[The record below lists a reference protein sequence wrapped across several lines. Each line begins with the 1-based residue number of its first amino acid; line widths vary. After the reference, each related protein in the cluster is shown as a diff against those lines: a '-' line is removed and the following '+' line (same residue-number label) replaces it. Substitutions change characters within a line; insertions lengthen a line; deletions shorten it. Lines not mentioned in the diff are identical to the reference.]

1 MGGHEYGSEA
11 ACMKV
16 ELAFNDL
23 TARAMEQTTEEE
35 MPEMEFI
42 CTTIA
47 PDHSGQVRVVDI
59 EYVSDETEFAV
70 KAE

>member
-1 MGGHEYGSEA
+1 
-11 ACMKV
+11 
-16 ELAFNDL
+16 
-23 TARAMEQTTEEE
+23 MEQTTEEE

-59 EYVSDETEFAV
+59 EYVSDETDFAV